1 MPLKDLFKI
10 QFIKKMYKNFIA
22 ICFIFFSLTAA
33 AQSKQVDSLLKLLD
47 IEKADSNLLRIY
59 NRIGN
64 YYMNNNAGKAIEYF
78 ENAITIA
85 EKIKRPLAI
94 ANSNYSIGYCNLMK
108 GDFDKSLE
116 SYLKSVRIYE
126 ELKDSLRLS
135 NALMSIANVYSQN
148 KNYKKTNDY
157 FDKAQLLIE
166 ELKDSIQ
173 LGYIFDSRGTLYDQ
187 RGLFDSALLFLQ
199 KSHAIAIA
207 LKDNYSITTSLSNIG
222 LTYKHQKK
230 NTEALQCFDSV
241 LAIFKKEQTPP
252 DRLAA
257 VYNNIGATHAQLGN
271 YTLAKENFIKS
282 IGYADEAGSPF
293 ISMENYRNLADMYGD
308 SKNYEQQSIYLK
320 KYYTTKDSLF
330 TADNKNQLT
339 QLEADYNIE
348 KKNIELVKKQ
358 GEVEK
363 QKNQRNLFIIIA
375 SGTVL
380 LLAGLGFF
388 YSRIKNKNKL
398 LEEKNIQIHQQK
410 EELQTLNN
418 VKDRLFSI
426 ISHDLRNPIVTLRS
440 YLSLSDNTTI
450 TEDKKQQFKKQTL
463 QAVAQTSDML
473 DNLLAWANLQIKN
486 TSTNIIPVDINEC
499 VIDAINDI
507 QAQAQQ
513 KQITIHKNIE
523 AATALGDTNILSI
536 ALRNLLTNA
545 IKYSSEH
552 QSIYI
557 NAIQKGNRI
566 LLSVKDEGVGMT
578 AAQIKDLQNN
588 ETESTKGTGGE
599 KGSGLGIFLVKELL
613 QKTNSQLLIESEQGK
628 GSDFIIALPGLQ
640 H

>member
-1 MPLKDLFKI
+1 
-10 QFIKKMYKNFIA
+10 MYKIFTA
-22 ICFIFFSLTAA
+22 AFLIFFSLPAA

-47 IEKADSNLLRIY
+47 TEKADSNRLRIY

-64 YYMNNNAGKAIEYF
+64 YYMDNNAGKAIQYF
-78 ENAITIA
+78 ENAVSLA

-94 ANSNYSIGYCNLMK
+94 ANNNYSIGYCNLMK

-148 KNYKKTNDY
+148 KNYKKANGY

-166 ELKDSIQ
+166 KLKDSVQ
-173 LGYIFDSRGTLYDQ
+173 LTYIYDSRGTLYDQ
-187 RGLFDSALLFLQ
+187 RGMFDSAMEYLQ
-199 KSHAIAIA
+199 KSRTIAFA
-207 LKDNYSITTSLSNIG
+207 LKDNYSITTALSNIG

-230 NTEALQCFDSV
+230 NTEALQCFDTV
-241 LAIFKKEQTPP
+241 LAIFKKEPTPP
-252 DRLAA
+252 DRFAA

-271 YTLAKENFIKS
+271 YALAKENFTKS
-282 IGYADEAGSPF
+282 IAYAEEAGSPF

-308 SKNYEQQSIYLK
+308 SKNHEQQSIYLK
-320 KYYTTKDSLF
+320 KYYNTKDSLF

-348 KKNIELVKKQ
+348 KKNIELVKK
-358 GEVEK
+358 ESDVEK
-363 QKNQRNLFIIIA
+363 QKSQRNIFIIIA
-375 SGTVL
+375 LSAVL
-380 LLAGLGFF
+380 LLAGLAFF

-398 LEEKNIQIHQQK
+398 LQEKNIQINKQK

-426 ISHDLRNPIVTLRS
+426 ISHDLRNPLITLRS
-440 YLSLSDNTTI
+440 YLTLSDSAGI
-450 TEDKKQQFKKQTL
+450 TEDKKQQFKKQTM

-473 DNLLAWANLQIKN
+473 DNLLVWANLQIKN
-486 TSTNIIPVDINEC
+486 TSASITPVDINEC
-499 VIDAINDI
+499 VLDVINEV

-513 KQITIHKNIE
+513 KQITIYKNIE
-523 AATALGDTNILSI
+523 AATALGDNNILNI

-552 QSIYI
+552 KSIYI
-557 NAIQKGNRI
+557 NAVKKGNRI
-566 LLSVKDEGVGMT
+566 LLSVKDEGIGMT
-578 AAQIKDLQNN
+578 VAQLKDLQTNQ
-588 ETESTKGTGGE
+588 TESTKGTLGE

-613 QKTNSQLLIESEQGK
+613 QKTNSELLIETEEDK
-628 GSDFIIALPGLQ
+628 GSKFIISLPDVQ
-640 H
+640 D